1 MRSNQYDNLPL
12 SVEALK
18 GKIQSENEKNNAF
31 QKANVNDGD
40 FTKTIDSF
48 AAACVE
54 TSGHAKQVYEQ
65 FKALKSDYKNNVIN
79 LARYKASL
87 KPLHELLVGMG
98 QKVQI
103 HGFPASEIAKE
114 LQEVGY

>member
-1 MRSNQYDNLPL
+1 MRSNEYDKLPL
-12 SVEALK
+12 SVETLK
-18 GKIQSENEKNNAF
+18 GKIKKENEKNNAF
-31 QKANVNDGD
+31 QKSKVSDGD
-40 FTKTIDSF
+40 FNKVIDGF

-65 FKALKSDYKNNVIN
+65 FKALKNDYKNKVIN
-79 LARYKASL
+79 LARYKESL

-98 QKVQI
+98 QKIQI

-114 LQEVGY
+114 LEEVGY